1 VAERISINVR
11 MDPVALT
18 RLDALAAKLSLTRT
32 AVIHLAIARL
42 AELEG
47 ISGDEVE
54 GKAAA

>member
-1 VAERISINVR
+1 MAPRIPINVR
-11 MDPVALT
+11 LETSALA

-47 ISGDEVE
+47 IEE
-54 GKAAA
+54 AKKAA